1 MMNLSEGD
9 TRNGKRN
16 MGGMKLSPVNFV
28 GIVVMY
34 VVKSISVGYE

>member
-1 MMNLSEGD
+1 MNLSEGD

-16 MGGMKLSPVNFV
+16 MGGMKLSPISLVVF
-28 GIVVMY
+28 VVMY